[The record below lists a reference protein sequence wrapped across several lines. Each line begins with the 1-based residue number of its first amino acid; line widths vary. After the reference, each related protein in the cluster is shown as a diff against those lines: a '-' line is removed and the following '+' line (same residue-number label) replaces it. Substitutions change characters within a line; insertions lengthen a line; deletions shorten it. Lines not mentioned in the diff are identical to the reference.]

1 MFLMIGVNQERKELG
16 SFGHAGCASCGSLGR
31 YQVYMIYT
39 CLSLF
44 FIPILK
50 WGRRYYV
57 ETSCCHSLYEL
68 NPEVGNRLRRGEN
81 VEIQAADLTLVRRGG
96 AQKAYGYGASAQSE
110 SAADGTGS
118 SPNFGRR
125 CLACGYETMEDFS
138 FCPKCGEQLRYKV
151 PK

>member
-16 SFGHAGCASCGSLGR
+16 SVSHSGCMSCGSMGR

-57 ETSCCHSLYEL
+57 ETTCCHCLYEL
-68 NPEVGNRLRRGEN
+68 NPEIGNRLRRGEQ
-81 VEIQAADLTLVRRGG
+81 VEIQGVDLTLVRQGRTQGFEG
-96 AQKAYGYGASAQSE
+96 NAEGNSAQTKE
-110 SAADGTGS
+110 SAV
-118 SPNFGRR
+118 NYGRR
-125 CLACGYETMEDFS
+125 CLTCGYETMEDFD
-138 FCPKCGEQLRYKV
+138 FCPKCGDQLRYKV
-151 PK
+151 GR